1 MHMHGVIQMSKTK
14 IIILCV
20 SVAVMIVLLAVL
32 CIGIAHNRSADDP
45 LLPPVQD
52 HNTVPSPATED
63 VPKTEPPGSDSE
75 DTMPS
80 ESDSEPQP
88 TVTTAPET
96 VEAVPSP
103 TTSVPQTETTTQPTT
118 KATTSATK
126 ATTTKKS
133 EETKITTTKSP
144 VKDSE
149 PDVDLDDIENP
160 VTDAPISEA
169 KPATTTTTQ
178 PTYIPTYPTSPTA
191 PTTEPTTA
199 PTTEPVTE
207 PSTEP
212 TTEPTTAP
220 ETPPAQSEDPGNG
233 NDPPKDSGYVDDDG
247 NIGLPFIPIT

>member
-1 MHMHGVIQMSKTK
+1 MHGVIQMSKTK

-52 HNTVPSPATED
+52 QNTVPSPATED
-63 VPKTEPPGSDSE
+63 VPETEPPVSDSE
-75 DTMPS
+75 DAMPS
-80 ESDSEPQP
+80 ESDNEPQP
-88 TVTTAPET
+88 TVTTAPES

-118 KATTSATK
+118 KAITSATK

-133 EETKITTTKSP
+133 EETKITTTQSA
-144 VKDSE
+144 VNNNE

-169 KPATTTTTQ
+169 KPATTTTVSAVTAQ
-178 PTYIPTYPTSPTA
+178 PTYTPTYPTPSTA

-212 TTEPTTAP
+212 TTAP
-220 ETPPAQSEDPGNG
+220 ETPPEQSENPGSG
-233 NDPPKDSGYVDDDG
+233 NDQPKDSGYVDDDG